1 MGMKLSDQ
9 MRVSCAQIFAELAQ
23 ANGETAEER
32 VAEVLSRYGWDKELA
47 RIKDDA
53 FRAVVIEML
62 QGRALRKPLKAN
74 EAGKSARDVEIDR
87 WRTETDKIGASGLCG
102 DLLSDQLVG
111 MDTPDLAG
119 KLPRETYY
127 VASLGE
133 HVSRADLPSKLAAL
147 HELRKLT
154 REEYLQR
161 EQSQDVLRSE
171 MFIFDELIRR
181 ASDERGNVSAGIGGA
196 QPHQ

>member
-1 MGMKLSDQ
+1 MAMKYSDQ
-9 MRVSCAQIFAELAQ
+9 MHVSCAQIFAELAQ
-23 ANGETAEER
+23 AKGETAEER

-74 EAGKSARDVEIDR
+74 ESGKAARDVEIDR
-87 WRTETDKIGASGLCG
+87 WRMETDKLGASGLCG
-102 DLLSDQLVG
+102 DLLSDKLVG
-111 MDTPDLAG
+111 LDTPTLAG

-133 HVSRADLPSKLAAL
+133 HVTRDDLPSKLAAL
-147 HELRKLT
+147 HELRKRT
-154 REEYLQR
+154 REEYLHR
-161 EQSQDVLRSE
+161 EQGQDVLRAE

-181 ASDERGNVSAGIGGA
+181 ASEGRRDPSAGAEA
-196 QPHQ
+196 QQHQ